1 MKKLNFIFLYLII
14 FQPYF
19 ANSEEE
25 VNLKCTGK
33 IKQINLISGMYE
45 EDKVVSVIYNKKLKK
60 ILLDGFD
67 IGGSDDGCEG
77 FRDKN
82 DYGPNYNPFYC
93 DKESYTY
100 SMCFDTPSNPEL
112 HCFDKRQDNSNLKR
126 LISLKLDK
134 VTTELFF
141 TDIRRFIG
149 DNQMD
154 TFTGNC
160 EKVDK
165 LF

>member
-1 MKKLNFIFLYLII
+1 MKKFYFVFFYLII

-82 DYGPNYNPFYC
+82 NHGPNYNPFYC

-100 SMCFDTPSNPEL
+100 SMCFDTPSNPGL
-112 HCFDKRQDNSNLKR
+112 HCFYKRQENSNLKR
-126 LISLKLDK
+126 LISLRLDK
-134 VTTELFF
+134 VTTELIF

-149 DNQMD
+149 DNQHD
-154 TFTGNC
+154 SFTGNC